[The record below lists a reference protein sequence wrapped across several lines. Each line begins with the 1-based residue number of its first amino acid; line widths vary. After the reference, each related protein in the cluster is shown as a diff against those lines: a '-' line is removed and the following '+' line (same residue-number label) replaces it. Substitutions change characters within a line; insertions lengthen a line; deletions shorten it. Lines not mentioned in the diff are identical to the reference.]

1 MKNARTSL
9 PADARLPGLIG
20 YGQKK
25 TCASAQA
32 GVIKVVN
39 VKSTPPI
46 NTSGIARISMQ

>member
-1 MKNARTSL
+1 MKNARQ
-9 PADARLPGLIG
+9 PGLMG

-46 NTSGIARISMQ
+46 NTSGITRISMQ